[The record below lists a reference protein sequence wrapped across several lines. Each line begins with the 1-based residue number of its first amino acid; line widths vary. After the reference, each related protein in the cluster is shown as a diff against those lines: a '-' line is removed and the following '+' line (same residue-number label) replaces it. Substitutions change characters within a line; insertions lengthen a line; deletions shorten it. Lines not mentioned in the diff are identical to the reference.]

1 MSKSPRGRIR
11 DPERDRPADLG
22 GAVPRT
28 HHRSRRRAAGARHAG
43 GPGVAA
49 PRGRLPRPG
58 PRVPEGRGRDRLRRL
73 GPAHLKPST
82 RTPAPLR
89 PHQGPRPHRP
99 HDPGDLL
106 LHLRANRMDLCY
118 ELADRILARLTGAV
132 TVADETHGFGYFDSR
147 DLLGFVD
154 GTENPEGADAAAWAY
169 ASAAQEP
176 DFPGGSYVVVQKYLH
191 DRAAWNALSVEEQE
205 GAIGRTKLEDI
216 ELDDDAKP
224 ANAHIALTVIED
236 ADGNELKIVR
246 HNMPFFRHS
255 DRAYGTYFIGYAA
268 DPAITE
274 QMLRNMFLGTGEASH
289 DRILDF
295 STAMTG
301 GLFFVPP
308 APFLDDLPPMPG
320 S

>member
-1 MSKSPRGRIR
+1 MAESATQNVTGPLTSAALFLVLTIDPGGEQQVRDTLEALASLRRAVSFR
-11 DPERDRPADLG
+11 DPDPESLKAVAGIGSDAWDRLI
-22 GAVPRT
+22 
-28 HHRSRRRAAGARHAG
+28 S
-43 GPGVAA
+43 
-49 PRGRLPRPG
+49 G
-58 PRVPEGRGRDRLRRL
+58 PR
-73 GPAHLKPST
+73 PAHLHPLPRIKGPVHT
-82 RTPAPLR
+82 APTT
-89 PHQGPRPHRP
+89 
-99 HDPGDLL
+99 PGDLL

-118 ELADRILARLTGAV
+118 ELADRILTRLTGAV

-246 HNMPFFRHS
+246 HNMPFFRYA

-308 APFLDDLPPMPG
+308 APFLDELPPMPG